1 MQPGQGK
8 GPAGTPRPPG
18 TSRALPLCLGHRVK
32 EQQQHQG
39 GFSAEGDKTVSP
51 GSRHTTPRRPP
62 QAPGVAN
69 TVCFTVHTFLRSSTW
84 EIGLGPSCLPHLGL
98 GVLATGDTTS
108 FRQCC
113 VIHSFLHKFSLA
125 GDQGFSESSG
135 RGLGSLG
142 IRIPVQ
148 GVGCKHAC
156 DVTVG

>member
-1 MQPGQGK
+1 M
-8 GPAGTPRPPG
+8 
-18 TSRALPLCLGHRVK
+18 K

-39 GFSAEGDKTVSP
+39 GSLQKVTKVSP
-51 GSRHTTPRRPP
+51 GSQHTTPWRPL

-69 TVCFTVHTFLRSSTW
+69 TVCFTVHTFLRSSMW

-98 GVLATGDTTS
+98 GVSATGDTTS

-142 IRIPVQ
+142 IRILVQ
-148 GVGCKHAC
+148 GVGCEHAC